1 MVQIGLLLA
10 LASALVSNV
19 GLLCKH
25 RGAVAAPAVRV
36 RTPLRSAADL
46 FRSPWWTIGFGIATV
61 SWGLHVMALSLAP
74 LSLVQAVI
82 SGGLVLIAF
91 PAVRWFGHELGT
103 REWVG
108 LGLSAAGLSFLAIT
122 MHAAHAHS
130 DYSTSAMIAFEGG
143 AIAIGA
149 LLLLSGRVERVSDR
163 HGVLLGAAA
172 GVLLGVAHVAI
183 KALTGTV
190 PSDPLTL
197 IGPWTLIAVL
207 AGIGAFYGFARGLQ
221 LGGAIPVIVL
231 SSVASNIATVLGG
244 ILVFGDPV
252 GSDPV
257 AIITRATAF
266 CAVIVAAALVPAP
279 VRPPAARASTA

>member
-10 LASALVSNV
+10 LASALVSNI

-25 RGAVAAPAVRV
+25 RGAVAAPAVQV
-36 RTPLRSAADL
+36 RHPLRSAADL
-46 FRSPWWTIGFGIATV
+46 FRSRWWTLGFGIAAV
-61 SWGLHVMALSLAP
+61 AWGLHVVALSQAP

-91 PAVRWFGHELGT
+91 PAVRWFGHELGP
-103 REWVG
+103 REWLG
-108 LGLSAAGLSFLAIT
+108 LALSAAGLAFLAVT

-130 DYSTSAMIAFEGG
+130 DYSTSAMIAFEAG
-143 AIAIGA
+143 AVAIGV
-149 LLLLSGRVERVSDR
+149 LLLLSGRVERISDR

-190 PSDPLTL
+190 PSDPVTL
-197 IGPWTLIAVL
+197 LGPWTLIAVL
-207 AGIGAFYGFARGLQ
+207 AGVGAFYGFARGLQ
-221 LGGAIPVIVL
+221 LGAAIPVIVL

-244 ILVFGDPV
+244 IIVFGDPI
-252 GSDPV
+252 GSDPL
-257 AIITRATAF
+257 AIATRATAF
-266 CAVIVAAALVPAP
+266 CAVIVAAALIPTP
-279 VRPPAARASTA
+279 VRPAPARA

>member
-25 RGAVAAPAVRV
+25 RGAVTAPAVQV
-36 RTPLRSAADL
+36 RHPLRSAADL
-46 FRSPWWTIGFGIATV
+46 FRSPWWTIGFGIATAA
-61 SWGLHVMALSLAP
+61 WALHVLALSQAP

-91 PAVRWFGHELGT
+91 PAVRWFGHQLGP
-103 REWVG
+103 REWLG
-108 LGLSAAGLSFLAIT
+108 LALSAAGLAFLALT

-130 DYSTSAMIAFEGG
+130 DYSTSAMIAFEAG
-143 AIAIGA
+143 AVAIGV
-149 LLLLSGRVERVSDR
+149 LLLLSGRVERISDR

-190 PSDPLTL
+190 PSDPATL
-197 IGPWTLIAVL
+197 LGPWTLIAVL
-207 AGIGAFYGFARGLQ
+207 AGIGAFYAFARGLQ
-221 LGGAIPVIVL
+221 LGAAIPVIVL

-244 ILVFGDPV
+244 VIVFGDPI
-252 GSDPV
+252 GNDPIAIV
-257 AIITRATAF
+257 ARATAF
-266 CAVIVAAALVPAP
+266 CAVIVAAALIPTP
-279 VRPPAARASTA
+279 VRPAPARA

>member
-1 MVQIGLLLA
+1 MAQLGLLLA
-10 LASALVSNV
+10 LTSALVSNI
-19 GLLCKH
+19 GMLCKH
-25 RGAVAAPAVRV
+25 RGAVAAPSVQVRH
-36 RTPLRSAADL
+36 PLRSAADL

-61 SWGLHVMALSLAP
+61 AWGLHVLALSQAP

-91 PAVRWFGHELGT
+91 PAVRWFGHELGP
-103 REWVG
+103 REWLG
-108 LGLSAAGLSFLAIT
+108 LALSAAGLSFLAIT

-130 DYSTSAMIAFEGG
+130 HYSTEAMIAFEGA
-143 AIAIGA
+143 AITVGV
-149 LLLLSGRVERVSDR
+149 LLLLSGRVERVRDR

-190 PSDPLTL
+190 PADPATL
-197 IGPWTLIAVL
+197 LGPWTLIAVL
-207 AGIGAFYGFARGLQ
+207 AGIGAFYSFARGLQ

-244 ILVFGDPV
+244 ILVFGDPI
-252 GSDPV
+252 GSDPLG
-257 AIITRATAF
+257 IIARAAAF
-266 CAVIVAAALVPAP
+266 GAVIVAAALIPTP
-279 VRPPAARASTA
+279 VRPAPARA

>member
-10 LASALVSNV
+10 LISALVSNV

-25 RGAVAAPAVRV
+25 RGAVAAPAVRISH
-36 RTPLRSAADL
+36 PLQSAAAL
-46 FRSPWWTIGFGIATV
+46 FRSPWWTLGFGIAAV

-91 PAVRWFGHELGT
+91 PAVRWFGLQLGT
-103 REWVG
+103 REWIG
-108 LGLSAAGLSFLAIT
+108 LGLSAAGLSFLALT

-130 DYSTSAMIAFEGG
+130 DYSTSAMIAFQAG
-143 AIAIGA
+143 AVTVGV

-190 PSDPLTL
+190 PSDPSTL

-207 AGIGAFYGFARGLQ
+207 AGVGAFYAFARGLQ
-221 LGGAIPVIVL
+221 LGAAIPVIVL

-244 ILVFGDPV
+244 ILVFGDPI

-257 AIITRATAF
+257 AIVTRAAAF

-279 VRPPAARASTA
+279 VRPAPARS

>member
-10 LASALVSNV
+10 LASALVSNI

-25 RGAVAAPAVRV
+25 RGAVAAPAVQV
-36 RTPLRSAADL
+36 RHPLRSAADL

-61 SWGLHVMALSLAP
+61 SWGLHVVALAQAP

-91 PAVRWFGHELGT
+91 PAVKWFGHELGA
-103 REWVG
+103 REWLG

-143 AIAIGA
+143 AITIGV
-149 LLLLSGRVERVSDR
+149 LLLLSGRVDRVRHS

-190 PSDPLTL
+190 PSDPATL
-197 IGPWTLIAVL
+197 LGPWTLIAVL
-207 AGIGAFYGFARGLQ
+207 AGIGAFYAFARGLQ
-221 LGGAIPVIVL
+221 LGAAIPVILL

-244 ILVFGDPV
+244 ILVFGDPI
-252 GSDPV
+252 GSDPLGIV
-257 AIITRATAF
+257 TRAAAF
-266 CAVIVAAALVPAP
+266 CAVIVAAALIPTP
-279 VRPPAARASTA
+279 VRPDAARA

>member
-1 MVQIGLLLA
+1 MIEIGLLFA
-10 LASALVSNV
+10 LSSALVSNI

-25 RGAVAAPAVRV
+25 RGAVAAPAVDV
-36 RTPLRSAADL
+36 RRPGRSAIDL
-46 FRSPWWTIGFGIATV
+46 FRSPWWTLGFGIAAV
-61 SWGLHVMALSLAP
+61 AWGLHVAALSLAP

-91 PAVRWFGHELGT
+91 PAVRWFGHELGL

-108 LGLSAAGLSFLAIT
+108 LGLSAAGLCFLAIT

-130 DYSTSAMIAFEGG
+130 DYSTSAMIAFEG
-143 AIAIGA
+143 AAVAIGI
-149 LLLLSGRVERVSDR
+149 LLLLSGRMERVRDR

-190 PSDPLTL
+190 PSDPATL

-207 AGIGAFYGFARGLQ
+207 AGVGAFYAFARGLQ
-221 LGGAIPVIVL
+221 IGAAIPVIVL

-244 ILVFGDPV
+244 ILVFGDPI
-252 GSDPV
+252 GSDPLG
-257 AIITRATAF
+257 IITRAAAF
-266 CAVIVAAALVPAP
+266 GAVIVAAALVPAP
-279 VRPPAARASTA
+279 VRPAPARA